1 MTDLTIVAM
10 ITVDPAK
17 VSNLMPLFAEMT
29 AQTRRE
35 DGCIRYDL
43 HHDNQ
48 DPSRFMFY
56 ETWESRDLW
65 QAHMA
70 SAHVAAF
77 GKAAGDMV
85 VLADIFEMSQV

>member
-1 MTDLTIVAM
+1 M
-10 ITVDPAK
+10 ITVDPTK
-17 VSNLMPLFAEMT
+17 VSELIPLFAEMT

-35 DGCIRYDL
+35 EGCIRYDL

-48 DPSRFMFY
+48 DRSRFMFY
-56 ETWESRDLW
+56 ETWKNRGLW

-77 GKAAGDMV
+77 GKAAGAMV
-85 VLADIFEMSQV
+85 VSADIFEMSQV